1 MHVKHGLP
9 VEGTPNFTQL
19 SKEIW
24 TVQVEIHWYPEVKPD
39 HHTVTN
45 IGFCYTFMY
54 ANNIIM
60 YSVIQGGPR
69 KSSLGP

>member
-9 VEGTPNFTQL
+9 VEGTSNFTEL

-24 TVQVEIHWYPEVKPD
+24 TVQVEIHSHPKVKPD

-45 IGFCYTFMY
+45 IRICYTFMY
-54 ANNIIM
+54 ANSVII
-60 YSVIQGGPR
+60 YSVI
-69 KSSLGP
+69 KSVS